1 MRIEYIFI
9 ILLILYFIYNCNYQ
23 YGGLNKL
30 SNVVINQTIDL
41 TTTDQV
47 KLTYTNNNF
56 YLYEKNIDNVNL
68 SEDQKKILIKNQI
81 NYSENGIYKIIDI
94 DSDYCI
100 LEKQTIKNI
109 NNILFNISEGNINKN
124 TQWNIYY
131 NIYNNLYQ
139 NNHLIFKES
148 KIYNNVFDTNHHL
161 KTKFWFDSKDITN
174 VSKPYF
180 NSYMKYNNINNHIFS
195 NNGLDI
201 SINKANNNF
210 IKSLIVAIHSFDDK
224 LYIIQTKVKSS
235 FIKLFKHSQTCSII
249 GINKLIINNGT
260 VYTSNDFTIENNK
273 KIFKELYDKPIILY
287 VELDYEVKNIYINK
301 TLSTKNKT
309 TGYIYEVKVFN
320 KFLDNP
326 KDNINSINSR
336 LKIYDTTQ
344 TSNIENTDNLI
355 CFLDGNNIKKYRR
368 NYKT

>member
-68 SEDQKKILIKNQI
+68 SEDQKILIKNQI

-148 KIYNNVFDTNHHL
+148 
-161 KTKFWFDSKDITN
+161 
-174 VSKPYF
+174 
-180 NSYMKYNNINNHIFS
+180 
-195 NNGLDI
+195 
-201 SINKANNNF
+201 
-210 IKSLIVAIHSFDDK
+210 
-224 LYIIQTKVKSS
+224 
-235 FIKLFKHSQTCSII
+235 
-249 GINKLIINNGT
+249 
-260 VYTSNDFTIENNK
+260 
-273 KIFKELYDKPIILY
+273 
-287 VELDYEVKNIYINK
+287 
-301 TLSTKNKT
+301 
-309 TGYIYEVKVFN
+309 
-320 KFLDNP
+320 
-326 KDNINSINSR
+326 
-336 LKIYDTTQ
+336 
-344 TSNIENTDNLI
+344 NL
-355 CFLDGNNIKKYRR
+355 
-368 NYKT
+368 

>member
-1 MRIEYIFI
+1 M
-9 ILLILYFIYNCNYQ
+9 LIYQ
-23 YGGLNKL
+23 K
-30 SNVVINQTIDL
+30 I
-41 TTTDQV
+41 
-47 KLTYTNNNF
+47 
-56 YLYEKNIDNVNL
+56 
-68 SEDQKKILIKNQI
+68 KKILIKNQI
-81 NYSENGIYKIIDI
+81 NYSENGKIEIIDI

-224 LYIIQTKVKSS
+224 LYIIQTKV
-235 FIKLFKHSQTCSII
+235 QII
-249 GINKLIINNGT
+249 
-260 VYTSNDFTIENNK
+260 
-273 KIFKELYDKPIILY
+273 
-287 VELDYEVKNIYINK
+287 IY
-301 TLSTKNKT
+301 
-309 TGYIYEVKVFN
+309 
-320 KFLDNP
+320 
-326 KDNINSINSR
+326 
-336 LKIYDTTQ
+336 
-344 TSNIENTDNLI
+344 
-355 CFLDGNNIKKYRR
+355 
-368 NYKT
+368 